1 MLIANVFDEAE
12 PLSQVVFVHD
22 YFQLIFQEVTLTVY
36 CAVEMKTVSG
46 TVTWRGPGWCD
57 ALVALIGKRVAS
69 VEYVPQG
76 HLRLAFAGGD
86 SVNLALHAP
95 RAELNEL
102 FQIDRPGRPTIVEQV
117 I

>member
-22 YFQLIFQEVTLTVY
+22 YLQLIFQEITLTVY
-36 CAVEMKTVSG
+36 CAVEVKTASG
-46 TVTWRGPGWCD
+46 TVACRAPGWCD

-69 VEYVPQG
+69 VDYVPQR

-86 SVNLALHAP
+86 SATLSLRAP

-102 FQIDRPGRPTIVEQV
+102 FQLDRPGLPTIVEQV
-117 I
+117 V